1 MPSIEDR
8 VLIELHRA
16 ATLAGRPGIATPT
29 QDLDIA
35 DQYTGSRSRTKDAI
49 WRLEQAGRVTAVR
62 RDLLILPDTTGRIN
76 VGLVQLIDVVAPQP
90 YLITGGRALEY
101 HNLTDQH
108 FFSVAVLAPSRVT
121 PIMYRGERANF
132 FPTDKKNIWG
142 GKGHPHYAT
151 PERVIVDALAS
162 TRYGVSFSQVL
173 TALSLLGERDPEFL
187 GRLFVTARRF
197 QSNAAARRVGL
208 LVDRL
213 FGSDAAAPF
222 RELIGKSRTPTLLR
236 RGGRTDG
243 SLDST
248 WRVIVNAI
256 TVPET
261 VGSKRA
267 DRSVLGKAPTSW
279 TIC

>member
-1 MPSIEDR
+1 MYMPTIEDQ

-16 ATLAGRPGIATPT
+16 ADLAGRPGIAMPS
-29 QDLDIA
+29 QDLDTA
-35 DQYTGSRSRTKDAI
+35 DQHTGSRSRTKDAI
-49 WRLEQAGRVTAVR
+49 SRLQQAGRVTSVR
-62 RDLLILPDTTGRIN
+62 RDLLILPDATGRIN
-76 VGLVQLIDVVAPQP
+76 VGLARLIDVVAPKP
-90 YLITGGRALEY
+90 YLITGGRALEH

-121 PIMYRGERANF
+121 PIIYRGERAIF
-132 FPTDKKNIWG
+132 FPMEKKDIWG
-142 GKGHPHYAT
+142 GRGHPHYAT
-151 PERVIVDALAS
+151 PERVIMDALAS

-173 TALSLLGERDPEFL
+173 TALSLKGERDPEFF
-187 GRLFVTARRF
+187 GRLFVSARRF

-243 SLDST
+243 SFDST
-248 WRVIVNAI
+248 WRVVVNAS
-256 TVPET
+256 TVLET
-261 VGSKRA
+261 VGSK
-267 DRSVLGKAPTSW
+267 
-279 TIC
+279 